1 MTNVCVDLAF
11 VEMLGVFVIFLLL
24 AIIVKMLFGR
34 TIRPSAAEMNPIR
47 PRTPK
52 PMAPRRRCP
61 SKGMGEPIPCCECDR
76 ANCDIRK
83 R

>member
-1 MTNVCVDLAF
+1 MGGTCYSLDGELFA
-11 VEMLGVFVIFLLL
+11 VFVLIVCL
-24 AIIVKMLFGR
+24 AVFVRMLFSG
-34 TIRPSAAEMNPIR
+34 TSRPGASELKPVR
-47 PRTPK
+47 PPTPK
-52 PMAPRRRCP
+52 PLTPRRRCP

>member
-1 MTNVCVDLAF
+1 MGETCTSPDSGLFVLLVLIVCLA
-11 VEMLGVFVIFLLL
+11 VI
-24 AIIVKMLFGR
+24 VR
-34 TIRPSAAEMNPIR
+34 TMFSGTSRPGASELKPVR
-47 PRTPK
+47 PPTPK
-52 PMAPRRRCP
+52 PLAPRRRCP